1 MRILLVWIVAVVF
14 CVSLTQ
20 RTRADEQR
28 KIPLRVLYLA
38 REGED
43 QRTEAFT
50 DFLSK
55 HFTTSTTIKREEFE
69 RDLVAD
75 VDVVV
80 VDWSYRER
88 YVDKY
93 PSPLGPLEEWDKPLV
108 LLGSAGLL
116 IAGPWQVIGGA
127 G

>member
-20 RTRADEQR
+20 RARADEQQ

-43 QRTEAFT
+43 QRTNAFT
-50 DFLSK
+50 EFLTG
-55 HFTTSTTIKREEFE
+55 HFAASRTVPREEFE
-69 RDLVAD
+69 RSLLAD
-75 VDVVV
+75 ADVVV
-80 VDWSYRER
+80 LDWSQRER
-88 YVDKY
+88 HVDKY